1 MRSLDCRF
9 IFFYTRNHINWLT
22 WNSCNL
28 ATAEVTRAQRSQQY
42 RNTITS
48 AQISPFLPT
57 VMPTHAAWS
66 PSVLTSHSSTDVKGH
81 KETTKSSG
89 MGSFTDGQTELMPW
103 GYKIADDIFC
113 FPWGCKELDTTE
125 QIIHTFSASYPTF
138 PVLGEFKPKTTNML
152 WQALESFNSI
162 SWLLHK
168 HLLAQEENNC

>member
-1 MRSLDCRF
+1 M
-9 IFFYTRNHINWLT
+9 
-22 WNSCNL
+22 

-48 AQISPFLPT
+48 AQISQFLPT

-125 QIIHTFSASYPTF
+125 QITTTRTSEKATDAI
-138 PVLGEFKPKTTNML
+138 VLMWERVCSLGKDWEMGEGECMINLGRLFV
-152 WQALESFNSI
+152 
-162 SWLLHK
+162 
-168 HLLAQEENNC
+168 